1 MQLRDRTKIETDF
14 LGNAEFETIPCNLCG
29 KSDFAV
35 LSERDGVGL
44 PIRTVMCKTCGLI
57 FINPRLTKSWYE
69 KFYTF
74 MDGIRASYKHGG
86 ENPKASPGAGRPRAK
101 LGLGFDAA
109 RAHGRAF
116 GEKMRPFV
124 KPGITIDV
132 GSAEGGLLSGMKELL
147 PIEPVGIEPTVSRA
161 EYATLHGIPTH
172 ASIIENITS
181 IAPNLGGAANVI
193 CTKSLNH
200 LLDPRF
206 FFMWAYDTLAD
217 DGRLLLEVKNFR
229 QQARMSGRVY
239 YGIQID
245 HPFMFTPETL
255 RTFVEAAGFE
265 VLFLEIDE
273 EKSKSELRAQKRTG
287 LPGGHIRLAARK
299 DSKALPFREPIK
311 PDSQRVAKLRR
322 EFSPTA
328 LYLMYLIRYAMP
340 MRNLLRRVGVIR

>member
-1 MQLRDRTKIETDF
+1 MQLHDRTKIETDF

-29 KSDFAV
+29 RSDFVV

-86 ENPKASPGAGRPRAK
+86 ENPKAK

-116 GEKMRPFV
+116 AERLRHYV

-147 PIEPVGIEPTVSRA
+147 AIEPVGIEPTVSRA
-161 EYATLHGIPTH
+161 EFATLHGIPTH
-172 ASIIENITS
+172 ASLIENIKS
-181 IAPNLGGAANVI
+181 VAPNLVGASNIV

-206 FFMWAYDTLAD
+206 FLTWAYHTLGD

-255 RTFVEAAGFE
+255 RAFVEAAGFE
-265 VLFLEIDE
+265 ILFMDIDE
-273 EKSKSELRAQKRTG
+273 EKSKGERLVQKQTG
-287 LPGGHIRLAARK
+287 LPIGHMRLAARK
-299 DSKALPFREPIK
+299 TDRKPFAEALAPRP
-311 PDSQRVAKLRR
+311 SVVAHLERQ
-322 EFSPTA
+322 FSPMG
-328 LYLMYLIRYAMP
+328 LYLMYLIRYATP
-340 MRNLLRRVGVIR
+340 MKNLLRRAGFTQ